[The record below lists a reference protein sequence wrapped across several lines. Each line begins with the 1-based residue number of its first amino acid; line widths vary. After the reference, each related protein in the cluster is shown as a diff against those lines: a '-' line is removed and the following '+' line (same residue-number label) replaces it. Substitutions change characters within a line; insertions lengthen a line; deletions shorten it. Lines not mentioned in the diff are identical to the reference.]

1 MTQYNIMVSKES
13 LLSVMSII
21 GRLKFF
27 KQTLTALSVTAP
39 KEPLLLV
46 LSINHQLR
54 ISDRMHWQKG
64 LEWL

>member
-1 MTQYNIMVSKES
+1 
-13 LLSVMSII
+13 MSII
-21 GRLKFF
+21 GRLKFL

-54 ISDRMHWQKG
+54 ISDRMLWQKKKVRMA
-64 LEWL
+64 LKEPLAASFLLSLP